1 MVDTPTPIINKVRN
15 RFLPLT
21 ESVAK
26 GLERE
31 PRITDF
37 EKIKLI
43 GKGSF
48 GIVNLARHKETKAI
62 YAIKEISK
70 LNKNNQEGKPYF
82 RREIEIMYKVHHPNV
97 VRLFSHFEDDQN
109 CYFVMEFVKKG
120 DLFKQS
126 AWEREH
132 CFPASEV
139 AKFMKDLI
147 SAVYYLH
154 NMCPP
159 IIHRDIKP
167 ENVLITESGVAKLTD
182 FGWSNYIN
190 SEIRSTYCG
199 TPVYLAPEMI
209 KEIGHDEHLDIW
221 CIGVLIFELLT
232 GNVPFMGKDFRN
244 LNDNILNLNIQ
255 WPKDINVDAKNLIS
269 RILKP
274 NPMDRISL
282 EEMVKHPFF
291 KKHLP
296 DMEKC
301 LKKPQNTMH
310 KPFIISK
317 DIPSDFES
325 DSVPANEE
333 GNSSFDNE
341 QETIASMSDTFALE
355 NGQIQKKMNDDIDYK
370 EVYFSLQKEYEKL
383 MAYNTKLVIE
393 KGEKNKQLQEANQHV
408 LFLKKEKADL
418 LKQIDEDGKNKISL
432 INEIVELNDTIAKK
446 DELIAS
452 LQKANESLLNNKDTC
467 SQDVIAKMNLDY
479 EERIKEKDEEI
490 NDLKMRI
497 SKLEKDIIKND
508 SMENQISSFRQS
520 IKSINDSLS
529 FPIENSTRS
538 ELDEYKAIMENKLKN
553 TKEYFEIEI
562 DKMKEEFKREK
573 EKFTVILK
581 LKEEGIQKLIKN
593 QDTIREQEQKKYET
607 IIVKY
612 EQSLKVKESEIVK
625 LKLIKKKLEM
635 MYNTYVKKK
644 DTSSSQQQHQG
655 K

>member
-1 MVDTPTPIINKVRN
+1 
-15 RFLPLT
+15 
-21 ESVAK
+21 
-26 GLERE
+26 
-31 PRITDF
+31 
-37 EKIKLI
+37 
-43 GKGSF
+43 
-48 GIVNLARHKETKAI
+48 
-62 YAIKEISK
+62 
-70 LNKNNQEGKPYF
+70 
-82 RREIEIMYKVHHPNV
+82 MYKVHHPNV

-126 AWEREH
+126 SWEREH
-132 CFPASEV
+132 CFPAGEV

-154 NMCPP
+154 NMSPP

-167 ENVLITESGVAKLTD
+167 ENVLITDNGVAKLTD

-221 CIGVLIFELLT
+221 CIGVILFELLT

-274 NPMDRISL
+274 NPSDRISL

-296 DMEKC
+296 DMENC
-301 LKKPQNTMH
+301 LKKPQNTVH

-317 DIPSDFES
+317 DIPSDFQS
-325 DSVPANEE
+325 DSVPVDE
-333 GNSSFDNE
+333 GNSFDAD
-341 QETIASMSDTFALE
+341 QETTGSITEKFALE

-370 EVYFSLQKEYEKL
+370 EVYFSLQREYEQL
-383 MAYNTKLVIE
+383 MAYNNKLVIE

-418 LKQIDEDGKNKISL
+418 MKQIDEDGKNKISL
-432 INEIVELNDTIAKK
+432 VNEIVELNETISKK

-452 LQKANESLLNNKDTC
+452 LQKTNENLLNSKD
-467 SQDVIAKMNLDY
+467 
-479 EERIKEKDEEI
+479 
-490 NDLKMRI
+490 
-497 SKLEKDIIKND
+497 
-508 SMENQISSFRQS
+508 
-520 IKSINDSLS
+520 
-529 FPIENSTRS
+529 
-538 ELDEYKAIMENKLKN
+538 
-553 TKEYFEIEI
+553 
-562 DKMKEEFKREK
+562 
-573 EKFTVILK
+573 
-581 LKEEGIQKLIKN
+581 
-593 QDTIREQEQKKYET
+593 
-607 IIVKY
+607 VKIGRAH
-612 EQSLKVKESEIVK
+612 V
-625 LKLIKKKLEM
+625 
-635 MYNTYVKKK
+635 
-644 DTSSSQQQHQG
+644 
-655 K
+655 